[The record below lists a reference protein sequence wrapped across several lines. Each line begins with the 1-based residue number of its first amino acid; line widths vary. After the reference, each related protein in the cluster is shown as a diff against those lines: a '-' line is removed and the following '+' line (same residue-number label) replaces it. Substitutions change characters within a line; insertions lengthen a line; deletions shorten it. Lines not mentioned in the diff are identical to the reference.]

1 MELKEAVKITNKVYE
16 TGVTCRAMI
25 EALTIRY
32 PHLCKEAI
40 KKLNGRDLNEDN
52 L

>member
-1 MELKEAVKITNKVYE
+1 MNLIEAVKITNKVYE

-32 PHLCKEAI
+32 PALCREAV
-40 KKLNGRDLNEDN
+40 KRLDCNPSDY
-52 L
+52 